1 METKEQEILSTLE
14 ADVKVLKDPLKETI
28 TEIIKQGFSNYPI
41 LIAHMEEI
49 QLADKVIDKQMFNTS
64 FHFSATILE
73 VMVKKGIIK
82 KEAEDAMKQK
92 ISESKDSACILLL
105 HPDVMRFVFY
115 PLSK

>member
-1 METKEQEILSTLE
+1 MEAKEQQILSTLE
-14 ADVKVLKDPLKETI
+14 GDVKVLKDALKDTI

-41 LIAHMEEI
+41 LIAHIEDLKI
-49 QLADKVIDKQMFNTS
+49 ADKVIDKEMFNTT

-92 ISESKDSACILLL
+92 ITESKDAACILLL
-105 HPDVMRFVFY
+105 HPEVMKFVFY